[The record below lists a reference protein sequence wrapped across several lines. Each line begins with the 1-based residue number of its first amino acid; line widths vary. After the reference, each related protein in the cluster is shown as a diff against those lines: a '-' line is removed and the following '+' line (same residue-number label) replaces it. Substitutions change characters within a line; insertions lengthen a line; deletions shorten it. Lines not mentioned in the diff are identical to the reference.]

1 MSERFEHPK
10 KDGTVSKVSKKI
22 EEVISDIKKQVPEL
36 EPAIDFYQR
45 VASIVTSDVVAEV
58 KKEVPEMLASSKRL
72 NTVIT
77 EVGKH
82 IPEVLIHQRR
92 VATVVAGVG
101 KYVPDNVVTS
111 EYIEQKVGFEEKF
124 NMPMGS
130 IEKISGVKER
140 RYAAN
145 NQVSSDMAYEA
156 SKVALERAGVTPED
170 LDIIIFASASHD
182 IAEPATANILQEKL
196 NATNAHVLDVKNAC
210 NSFLNGVDVM
220 DSFMQTGRCRVGL
233 VAAGEV
239 LSKFVNWDIE
249 TIEELGLGFSAFTL
263 GDGGGAIV
271 FKAESE
277 QGYGIRKTCFTS
289 DGSAWELATIK
300 GGGTLC
306 PFDLSQVY
314 FVSHSAGINKL
325 ALRYVPPTALSL
337 IKETGW
343 KNEDVDLVVPHQVT
357 RSITERLMK
366 IGGMPLEKTMY
377 TITKY
382 GNTAAA
388 SIPIALAEAVEE
400 NKVKSGSKIVLVGGA
415 SGFSVGVITLVL

>member
-1 MSERFEHPK
+1 MREPSEPQK
-10 KDGTVSKVSKKI
+10 KDGSASKVSRKI
-22 EEVISDIKKQVPEL
+22 EEVISDIKKQVPAL

-45 VASIVTSDVVAEV
+45 VASVVASDVVAEV
-58 KKEVPEMLASSKRL
+58 KKEVPEILATSKRL

-92 VATVVAGVG
+92 VASVIAGTG
-101 KYVPDNVVTS
+101 KYVPERIVTS
-111 EYIEQKVGFEEKF
+111 EYIEKKIGFEEKF
-124 NMPMGS
+124 NMPLGS
-130 IEKISGVKER
+130 IEKISGVRER
-140 RYAAN
+140 RYVTG

-156 SKVALERAGVTPED
+156 SKIAMERAGVTPEE
-170 LDIIIFASASHD
+170 LDVVIFASASHD

-196 NATNAHVLDVKNAC
+196 KAVNAHVLDVKNAC

-249 TIEELGLGFSAFTL
+249 TLEELGLGFSALTL

-277 QGYGIRKTCFTS
+277 QGHGVRRTRFSS
-289 DGSAWELATIK
+289 DGTAWELATIK

-306 PFDLSQVY
+306 PFDPSQAY

-325 ALRYVPPTALSL
+325 ALKHIPPAVIAMMKESGWSL
-337 IKETGW
+337 
-343 KNEDVDLVVPHQVT
+343 EDVDLIVPHQVT
-357 RSITERLMK
+357 RSLTERLMR
-366 IGGMPLEKTMY
+366 IADLPLKKALY
-377 TITKY
+377 TITRY

-388 SIPIALAEAVEE
+388 SIPIAFAEAVEQGR
-400 NKVKSGSKIVLVGGA
+400 VRTGSKVMLVGGA
-415 SGFSVGVITLVL
+415 SGFSVGIITMVL